1 MALATWWS
9 GDPLPPLAP
18 LPDFRA
24 RATADTALLARLA
37 ALDPAEVADR
47 LAGGHRPYV
56 ATLGDTPAAY
66 GWVAGAGATIG
77 ELGVSFTLPRGDR
90 YLWDFATLP
99 AWRGRGLYPHLLRAI
114 IAAESPPA
122 ARLWIIHAPE
132 NPASARGIVKAGFAP
147 VGDLSFRAAGG
158 AGFRPFDDPGR
169 ARVGAALLGVPLL
182 GAGDG
187 PVETLAHCWHCAIE
201 AARRA
206 LPPAAAAC
214 FRDAA
219 DERVCTCDAATG
231 PSPTR

>member
-9 GDPLPPLAP
+9 GDLLPPLAP

-24 RATADTALLARLA
+24 GATTDTALVARLA

-47 LAGGHRPYV
+47 LAGGHRPYI
-56 ATLGDTPAAY
+56 ATLGDAPAAY

-99 AWRGRGLYPHLLRAI
+99 AWRGRGTYPHLLQAI

-147 VGDLSFRAAGG
+147 VGELSFRAQGG
-158 AGFRPFDDPGR
+158 AGFRPFDDPVR

-182 GAGDG
+182 DAAGGAGE
-187 PVETLAHCWHCAIE
+187 PLAHCWHCAIE
-201 AARRA
+201 AARQD

-214 FRDAA
+214 FSEVLDDRP
-219 DERVCTCDAATG
+219 CTCGAAAG
-231 PSPTR
+231 SAPAR